1 MEYENIYFHQSFTT
15 SICKKLEKGLKT
27 RGRLFIYY
35 FRTHR
40 SSDHIVVKIHFCPS
54 IVLLFIRI
62 HKKLGNFDT
71 MSNVIVTSRPH
82 KIFSVSSQLCLVAKA
97 VFQVTA
103 DAALSYRVYNSSRG
117 NRIHEGSFTAC
128 CIKEEKNIIKRNFYI
143 ITEREKLSFK
153 GLLAEIDQR
162 IFAKIV
168 TYFINFFIYLCFG

>member
-15 SICKKLEKGLKT
+15 SICEKIEKGLKT

-71 MSNVIVTSRPH
+71 MSDVIVTSRPH
-82 KIFSVSSQLCLVAKA
+82 KIFSFSS
-97 VFQVTA
+97 
-103 DAALSYRVYNSSRG
+103 
-117 NRIHEGSFTAC
+117 
-128 CIKEEKNIIKRNFYI
+128 
-143 ITEREKLSFK
+143 
-153 GLLAEIDQR
+153 
-162 IFAKIV
+162 
-168 TYFINFFIYLCFG
+168 